1 MTSRGAEKMNNDTIG
16 VDVSKDH
23 LDAHRLADGATRRFA
38 NTKGG
43 HKALI
48 KWVAETPLY
57 RVVFE
62 PTGLYHRAV
71 ERALG
76 IAGVPF
82 VKVNPRQARRF
93 AEATGKLAKTDR
105 LDAAI
110 LARMGALLELEA
122 RPARSELLFELK
134 ELYVAR
140 EALVKDRTAAKN
152 RGKALTLSLLKRQNA
167 QRLEQIDRQIAT
179 VEAAILQIIEANV
192 SLADRFAILK
202 SAFPAYPTSPP
213 FALLIAM
220 PELGSLEAGQAAN
233 LAGLVA
239 DRPTVR
245 ALDRSRSYS
254 RRWRRRAPRAL
265 HARPRRRTLQPGHEG
280 QIRSPHRNRKAGKG
294 RLDRNHAKARRPRKR
309 PPKGQSPL
317 DAKNRLINTDTLA
330 AYRWRESFAPRC
342 RLQQRVCSVTY
353 YAQVYTRLSIP
364 DCQHAI
370 PPTYSLQLPACRGAA
385 YATGALARVRAHE
398 IQDYPYAPRD
408 ICVRVRRSYRTLLRS
423 LIFLDIA
430 SFVFWR
436 AAQQIICTVIVM
448 GKIIKHLLVFA
459 VWDELAL

>member
-38 NTKGG
+38 NDKGG

-48 KWVAETPLY
+48 KWLAETPLY

-62 PTGLYHRAV
+62 PTGPYHRAV

-110 LARMGALLELEA
+110 LARMGAMLELEA
-122 RPARSELLFELK
+122 RPARSELLLELK

-179 VEAAILQIIEANV
+179 VEAAILQIVEADA
-192 SLADRFAILK
+192 SLADRFAILI
-202 SAFPAYPTSPP
+202 SIPGVSNITA

-220 PELGSLEAGQAAN
+220 PELGPSKPARPPTSQAYAN
-233 LAGLVA
+233 
-239 DRPTVR
+239 RPTVR
-245 ALDRSRSYS
+245 ALDRSLIYS
-254 RRWRRRAPRAL
+254 RRSRRRPPSPL
-265 HARPRRRTLQPGHEG
+265 HAGPRRRSLQSRHEG
-280 QIRSPHRNRKAGKG
+280 EIRTPHPNRKAGKG
-294 RLDRNHAKARRPRKR
+294 RPNRNHAKARRPRKC
-309 PPKGQSPL
+309 PPQGQSPL
-317 DAKNRLINTDTLA
+317 DAKNSLINTDTLGGA
-330 AYRWRESFAPRC
+330 RGSRSAIARIAEAGE
-342 RLQQRVCSVTY
+342 
-353 YAQVYTRLSIP
+353 A
-364 DCQHAI
+364 DQHHR
-370 PPTYSLQLPACRGAA
+370 PG
-385 YATGALARVRAHE
+385 
-398 IQDYPYAPRD
+398 
-408 ICVRVRRSYRTLLRS
+408 
-423 LIFLDIA
+423 
-430 SFVFWR
+430 
-436 AAQQIICTVIVM
+436 
-448 GKIIKHLLVFA
+448 
-459 VWDELAL
+459 